1 MKAYIVV
8 DVNIHDPDSYER
20 YKTLTPASLVPFGG
34 KFVVRG
40 AKTTTLEGTWTPGRF
55 VMLEFPS
62 GDAARAWWSSAEYAP
77 AKKLRQSA
85 STTQMILVE
94 GPPFDPATDTR

>member
-20 YKTLTPASLVPFGG
+20 YKTLTPASLIPFGG

-40 AKTTTLEGTWTPGRF
+40 ARTTTLEGTWTPGRF

>member
-8 DVNIHDPDSYER
+8 DVDIHDPEAYER
-20 YKTLTPASLVPFGG
+20 YKALTPASLVPFGG

-40 AKTTTLEGTWTPGRF
+40 ATTTTLEGTWKPGRF
-55 VMLEFPS
+55 VMVEFPS
-62 GDAARAWWSSAEYAP
+62 GDAARAWWGSAEYAP

-94 GPPFDPATDTR
+94 GAPFDPAASR